1 MNNDDNRSAK
11 KSPGRSLYKPD
22 ANMYAEIR
30 GGDRKGIENIHL
42 GQQMHINALCKYDGQ
57 EEGTHVVPQ
66 ENDLIGNA
74 HVNKK

>member
-30 GGDRKGIENIHL
+30 GGDRKGIENIH
-42 GQQMHINALCKYDGQ
+42 
-57 EEGTHVVPQ
+57 
-66 ENDLIGNA
+66 IG
-74 HVNKK
+74 